1 MFFNVVKSS
10 SSYAW
15 TQKEFEELKK
25 ASVLLAADVI
35 YSDDLTD
42 AFFSTLE
49 RLMSENPETV

>member
-15 TQKEFEELKK
+15 TQKEIEELKK
-25 ASVLLAADVI
+25 AALLLAADVI

-49 RLMSENPETV
+49 GLMSENPEKV